1 MRVVLSCPG
10 PRLFRRYSRPATT
23 SSDQSVDAW
32 TDRAN
37 NSPVQIPS
45 KFDKIPGFSADVQ
58 VMARHLEPLPSWY
71 SRYVYLNVVAR
82 KF

>member
-10 PRLFRRYSRPATT
+10 PRLFRRYSRPATS

-71 SRYVYLNVVAR
+71 SRYVT
-82 KF
+82 